1 MVKQRSESKDERR
14 ARILYGETTPRWGGA
29 YRWLNDEPE
38 EVQDYY
44 ADQPPGGV
52 PMWKP
57 PEQTQRQSG
66 AVRRERQQDQP
77 KSNFANLGGSLHHHA
92 SEPSPLKSNISG
104 DRIKFGNR
112 GTLAGS
118 TANPVNSKAL
128 GAGMLARKS
137 GVQTA
142 NFATQDQTS
151 KKLASDASQF
161 AVQRAKTSVEANNQE
176 DIQLGL
182 AQKAQSSETS
192 PQPDKRLTLPG
203 ERGESIRNDTPATFE
218 YRPNEEADAG
228 KDWWEKHSIGRKAYE
243 EHGAKIDAMAKKHGV
258 DPDLMQAIM
267 YMENSRGHKFGFNK
281 LFDQLGISSSQEPMN
296 IKCKAH
302 DLI

>member
-1 MVKQRSESKDERR
+1 MVKQRSEFKDERR

-66 AVRRERQQDQP
+66 AVRREPQQDQP
-77 KSNFANLGGSLHHHA
+77 KNNFANLDGSLHQHA

-104 DRIKFGNR
+104 DRTKFGNR
-112 GTLAGS
+112 GNLAGS

-137 GVQTA
+137 GAQTA

-161 AVQRAKTSVEANNQE
+161 AVQRAKTSVKANNQE
-176 DIQLGL
+176 DIQMGL

-192 PQPDKRLTLPG
+192 PKPDKRLTLPG
-203 ERGESIRNDTPATFE
+203 NERRAFEMIPRLHSSIDRTKKQMRERTG
-218 YRPNEEADAG
+218 G
-228 KDWWEKHSIGRKAYE
+228 KSTRSVEKPMKN
-243 EHGAKIDAMAKKHGV
+243 
-258 DPDLMQAIM
+258 
-267 YMENSRGHKFGFNK
+267 MELKSMPWPR
-281 LFDQLGISSSQEPMN
+281 ST
-296 IKCKAH
+296 A
-302 DLI
+302 LILT